1 MKRKEEKYEIPA
13 GKASYLREE
22 IARHLPLFEFRKG
35 HPHTYITTVY
45 LDTEELD
52 LYNKAR
58 SYYDDNL
65 KVRVKEYYYQ
75 NSDPRNST
83 NGSAPAPSWHVL
95 DYCFLE
101 IKERIGGLVVK
112 RRFEVPKTLLGR
124 LIHGED
130 VWDALVSSRNGIEF
144 TGMVDVYREFR
155 NFLKHFRVFPKSII
169 NYRRSVYQ
177 KDEEELRIT
186 FDDEIAVFEPV
197 PGLYER
203 TGSLARS
210 FLGLPRK
217 LVDSIILEVKC
228 QNGHPEWLVQLMEN
242 LSPKR
247 FSKFTSSLSIL
258 TQELPR
264 PVDGG
269 PVTDL
274 RAGAK
279 GKGAQESGDTTEVSR
294 IQL

>member
-13 GKASYLREE
+13 GKATYLREE
-22 IARHLPLFEFRKG
+22 ISRHLPIFEFRKG
-35 HPHTYITTVY
+35 HQHTYITTVY

-52 LYNKAR
+52 FYNKAR

-65 KVRVKEYYYQ
+65 KIRVKEYYYQ
-75 NSDPRNST
+75 NSPPRPSK
-83 NGSAPAPSWHVL
+83 NGTAPAPSWHVL

-112 RRFEVPKTLLGR
+112 RRFEVPKSLLGR
-124 LIHGED
+124 LIKGED
-130 VWDALVSSRNGIEF
+130 VWDELVSSRSGIEF

-169 NYRRSVYQ
+169 NYRRSVFQ
-177 KDEEELRIT
+177 RKEEELRIT
-186 FDDEIAVFEPV
+186 FDDEIAVYEPV
-197 PGLYER
+197 PGLYES

-210 FLGLPRK
+210 FLGRPRK
-217 LVDSIILEVKC
+217 LVESVILEVKC
-228 QNGHPEWLVQLMEN
+228 QNGQPEWLVQLMEN
-242 LSPKR
+242 ISPKR

-264 PVDGG
+264 PVSEGS
-269 PVTDL
+269 VTDL
-274 RAGAK
+274 HAGI
-279 GKGAQESGDTTEVSR
+279 GGERDSGDTTQVSR